1 MTWACFEREWREGFE
16 GVTERQTGKNK
27 KENLDKE
34 NVELSLRT
42 VGLIELE
49 NRSIEQNRSTGQN
62 RSSEQNRSTGQN
74 RSIEQNRSTGHNRSI
89 DKPGVLDRTRAQDR
103 TGAWT
108 EQEHWTE
115 QEY

>member
-1 MTWACFEREWREGFE
+1 MTWACCEREWREGFE

-62 RSSEQNRSTGQN
+62 RS
-74 RSIEQNRSTGHNRSI
+74 IEQNRSTGHNRSI

-108 EQEHWTE
+108 EQEYWTE
-115 QEY
+115 QELY